1 MLNREYLNLFRVRK
15 DQNIIFS
22 NRKSVAQDF
31 SKEFQTPVGVLFG
44 VFAVDIIMES
54 FQVFGF
60 SPTDAVIGLL
70 VIKPHPLPLSSF
82 AVQTGLHI
90 PLFQEWGEAIEFFRQ
105 VYTTTGWGMICCF
118 YDPVSTQVSLS
129 RFGGIPLAYLLP
141 Y

>member
-1 MLNREYLNLFRVRK
+1 MSTNQSLRICRSLFP
-15 DQNIIFS
+15 FS
-22 NRKSVAQDF
+22 FLLFPCFAPTGI
-31 SKEFQTPVGVLFG
+31 KEFWGSQLAT
-44 VFAVDIIMES
+44 IMEPLQGS
-54 FQVFGF
+54 GF

-70 VIKPHPLPLSSF
+70 VIKPYSLPLSSF

-90 PLFQEWGEAIEFFRQ
+90 PLFQEWGGAKQFFRQ